1 MKTNYSLIEDKYKNL
16 KVTDKATIM
25 QLYESVP
32 TEEFKAV
39 LKAPVRQLQQEVK
52 ALRNL
57 PGYYGTLM
65 FDSTTAANLT
75 PQRFSVLLILLS
87 RVSYLAGKL
96 KYSVVSVSA
105 EELRRILFELRVIE
119 YIMSMMLK
127 DRHTDEDL
135 IESNK
140 GLGYKYYT
148 DKESR
153 KCHVMDREYEAN
165 PIAVLTNK
173 SPLDDLVD

>member
-1 MKTNYSLIEDKYKNL
+1 
-16 KVTDKATIM
+16 
-25 QLYESVP
+25 
-32 TEEFKAV
+32 
-39 LKAPVRQLQQEVK
+39 
-52 ALRNL
+52 
-57 PGYYGTLM
+57 M

-165 PIAVLTNK
+165 PIAKLTNK